1 VSDKGLPVP
10 PQPMSGQSRQGGY
23 PEGPGGPPGPLG
35 PPPRRKSHRVRHT
48 VVGVLGVL
56 VIVIVILVAT
66 SGGGGAPTRASGT
79 GGTSQGRPSARPAP
93 PVRGV
98 GASFTAKDGSGGAYR
113 VRLDLI
119 LDPAPAAGRSTTLK
133 HRTRLVGVVFTIKAV
148 SGAVR
153 AGNARRDAVVVASNG
168 HTYTPVTS
176 PIAGYA
182 GFRDG
187 RVKVA
192 RHGSATGAVT
202 FQLPAGVTVSTVKWA
217 AGSGSGATLRWPVA
231 Q

>member
-1 VSDKGLPVP
+1 VSDKGLSVP
-10 PQPMSGQSRQGGY
+10 PQPMSGQSPQGGY

-35 PPPRRKSHRVRHT
+35 PPPRGKGHRVRNT

-56 VIVIVILVAT
+56 VIVIVILVVT
-66 SGGGGAPTRASGT
+66 SGRGGAPTGASGA
-79 GGTSQGRPSARPAP
+79 GRTSQAQRRPAP

-98 GASFTAKDGSGGAYR
+98 GASFAAKDGSGGTYR

-119 LDPAPAAGRSTTLK
+119 LDPAQAADRSTTLK

-148 SGAVR
+148 SGTVR
-153 AGNARRDAVVVASNG
+153 AGNALRDAVVVASNG

-182 GFRDG
+182 GFRNG

-217 AGSGSGATLRWPVA
+217 AGSGSGSTLRWPVA